1 MTAIKFAGISPHPPI
16 IVPEV
21 GRGREREAQATL
33 DALARLAADL
43 RNHAPQTVVLIAT
56 HGPLRE
62 AAFALLTAPRA
73 EGDFAQWGAPQLQLR
88 FEVDGEAVQ
97 AIAEEARRA
106 GLPLVAIDRWGNGL
120 DWSCTVPL
128 YHLRPGLEGA
138 KLVFLTVS
146 FLSPRQHFALGQAVR
161 RALEGLGRPAAVIAS
176 ADLSHRLSPEGPYGF
191 DPAGPQFDRAV
202 REAVARWDVATI
214 LDMDSGFRER
224 AGDDAVPSLSF
235 LMGALDGLRVWPRV
249 LSYQGPWG
257 VGYLVA
263 AVDILGEDEP
273 TLSRASARDVLTDGV
288 ETVATREALR
298 PAQRVAPSHPL
309 ARLAREAVEAW
320 VRQGL
325 VIEADDPPAELPQR
339 AGCFVSIKTVDGL
352 LRGCLGT
359 IEPSQPT
366 LAQEVIK
373 NAIDAASRDPRFLP
387 VTPDELDCL
396 VYSVDVLSPPEPV
409 NGPEALDPRRYG
421 VIVRNGYRRG
431 LLLPDLEGVDTVEQQ
446 LAIAKAKA
454 GIAPEE
460 PAELWRF
467 EVQRYT

>member
-21 GRGREREAQATL
+21 GRGREQEAQATL
-33 DALARLAADL
+33 EALARLAADL
-43 RNHAPQTVVLIAT
+43 RHHAPQTVVLIAT
-56 HGPLRE
+56 HGPLRPT
-62 AAFALLTAPRA
+62 AFALLTAANA
-73 EGDFAQWGAPQLQLR
+73 EGDFAQWGAPQVQLR

-97 AIAEEARRA
+97 AIGEEARRA
-106 GLPLVAIDRWGNGL
+106 GLPLVSIDRWGNGL

-146 FLSPRQHFALGQAVR
+146 FLPLHQHFALGQAVR
-161 RALEGLGRPAAVIAS
+161 RALERLGRPAAIIAS

-191 DPAGPQFDRAV
+191 DPAGPQFDRTV
-202 REAVARWDVATI
+202 REAVANWDVATV
-214 LDMDSGFRER
+214 LDMDAGFRER

-235 LMGALDGLRVWPRV
+235 LMGTLDGLRVRPRV

-263 AVDILGEDEP
+263 AVDILGEAE
-273 TLSRASARDVLTDGV
+273 RDVLTDGI
-288 ETVATREALR
+288 ETIPAKEALHPTQPVE
-298 PAQRVAPSHPL
+298 PAHPL
-309 ARLAREAVEAW
+309 TRLAREAVEAW
-320 VRQGL
+320 VRHGL
-325 VIEADDPPAELPQR
+325 LIEAADPPPELPER

-373 NAIDAASRDPRFLP
+373 NAVDAASRDPRFLP
-387 VTPDELDCL
+387 VTPDELDGL

-409 NGPEALDPRRYG
+409 DGPEALDPRRYG
-421 VIVRNGYRRG
+421 VIVRNGHRRG
-431 LLLPDLEGVDTVEQQ
+431 LLLPDLAGVETAEQQ
-446 LAIAKAKA
+446 LAIAMTKA

-460 PAELWRF
+460 PLELWRF